1 MEMARW
7 AFAYPHHDSDSV
19 HSHDEVR
26 SGELWIWE
34 VESRA
39 VPKGVMKTFAGV
51 KQVIRC
57 QRTIISKSTGEIT
70 QETSYAL
77 TNLDAS
83 AQDLY
88 RYWRGHWEVE
98 NRLHHK
104 RDVAFGEDACRSR
117 KAAQALAALRN
128 LIIGLLHL
136 TQGRQVKRAVRRL
149 QSHPRLALELLGWKS
164 HSR

>member
-7 AFAYPHHDSDSV
+7 AFAYPHNDNDSLYN
-19 HSHDEVR
+19 HDEVR
-26 SGELWIWE
+26 SGEVWAWE

-39 VPKGVMKTFAGV
+39 VPEGVMKNFAEV

-70 QETSYAL
+70 QETNYAL

-88 RYWRGHWEVE
+88 RYWRGHWEIE

-104 RDVAFGEDACRSR
+104 RDVIFGEDACRSR
-117 KAAQALAALRN
+117 RAAQALAALRN

-149 QSHPRLALELLGWKS
+149 QSHPWLALELLGCQP
-164 HSR
+164 HTG

>member
-1 MEMARW
+1 MAKW
-7 AFAYPHHDSDSV
+7 VFAYPHNDNDSIY
-19 HSHDEVR
+19 SHDEVR

-39 VPKGVMKTFAGV
+39 VPDGVMKNFAQV

-70 QETSYAL
+70 RETGYAL

-83 AQDLY
+83 AKDLY
-88 RYWRGHWEVE
+88 RLLRGHWEIE

-104 RDVAFGEDACRSR
+104 RDVIFGEDACRSR

-136 TQGRQVKRAVRRL
+136 KQGRQLKRAVRRL
-149 QSHPRLALELLGWKS
+149 QSHPQLVLELLGWKP
-164 HSR
+164 HSG